1 MADNFITFFEATSD
15 TTTPA
20 ASAQPGR
27 WQKTKN
33 AIASGVNALQQKAI
47 KDIENPSFATRL
59 VTRMGGG
66 KIERDVKKEFVV
78 PNLAALLKTIAV
90 SYTHLTLP
98 TIYSV

>member
-47 KDIENPSFATRL
+47 K
-59 VTRMGGG
+59 
-66 KIERDVKKEFVV
+66 
-78 PNLAALLKTIAV
+78 AV